1 MAPDHLNYI
10 ERTLVDN
17 LRSGSFKTG
26 VDATA
31 DTAWSSGSVQVFGQF
46 PEPEQSSYP
55 CIVIEMIANG
65 IEEQFLG
72 ELVSSDKRGEL
83 YGVAFQIHCICD
95 KESTLDN
102 GTGSGFKQRRLLN
115 YMMLS
120 VANISKSFYHN
131 PVLKNLSFR
140 VDDGDVI
147 ALTGKNGVGKSTLL
161 RILARISHPDG
172 GTVIYNDVDIFK
184 EDQYGLRK
192 YIYFED
198 DLEVI
203 SESR

>member
-17 LRSGSFKTG
+17 LRSGSYLTG
-26 VDATA
+26 GDATPA
-31 DTAWSSGSVQVFGQF
+31 TAWSSGSVQVFGQF
-46 PEPEQSSYP
+46 PEPEQSKYP

-83 YGVAFQIHCICD
+83 YGVAFQIHCLVD

-120 VANISKSFYHN
+120 VANIVNDSAFTSTDTELTSRYHTGFKVVGYD
-131 PVLKNLSFR
+131 PTLEIFGATTAMIIVFKN
-140 VDDGDVI
+140 
-147 ALTGKNGVGKSTLL
+147 
-161 RILARISHPDG
+161 
-172 GTVIYNDVDIFK
+172 
-184 EDQYGLRK
+184 
-192 YIYFED
+192 
-198 DLEVI
+198 
-203 SESR
+203 SR